1 MRLVGR
7 RERGTLRQCSVPSS
21 SHASSLPIIPAADP
35 TVWIRFK
42 KDFFEARAQ
51 VLGPDERPAAWG
63 MITTRTPAF
72 ADYQEK
78 TEREIPVVRLTRVG

>member
-1 MRLVGR
+1 VRLIGR
-7 RERGTLRQCSVPSS
+7 RARGIPRQCSVPSS
-21 SHASSLPIIPAADP
+21 SHASSLPIISAADP
-35 TVWIRFK
+35 TVWVRFK
-42 KDFFEARAQ
+42 EDFFETRAQ
-51 VLGPDERPAAWG
+51 VLGPDERPTAWG